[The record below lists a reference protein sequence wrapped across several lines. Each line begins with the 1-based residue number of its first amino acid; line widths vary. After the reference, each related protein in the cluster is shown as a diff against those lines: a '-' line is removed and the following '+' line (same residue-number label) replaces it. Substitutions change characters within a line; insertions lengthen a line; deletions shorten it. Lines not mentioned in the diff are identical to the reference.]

1 MTRPEESQAQET
13 AKVLQVSQ
21 TPAQT
26 AKGLEG
32 KEKEA
37 TEGPAR
43 KENLARGALGPVGTM
58 GPRGPLLTT
67 TTGLLK
73 GRALASLEVGTPM
86 GPLTCVATAESS
98 RRVSHARCRLPTR
111 TTTLG

>member
-32 KEKEA
+32 KEEA

-67 TTGLLK
+67 TIGLLK

-111 TTTLG
+111 TTTAG

>member
-21 TPAQT
+21 TPAQN
-26 AKGLEG
+26 AKGPEG
-32 KEKEA
+32 KEEATEEA

-67 TTGLLK
+67 TIGLLK

-98 RRVSHARCRLPTR
+98 RSSH
-111 TTTLG
+111 